1 MIPLTRMFKFV
12 ANSLI
17 AFQYLCFHRMFLLL
31 GNRRMMTNIMELRDK
46 KMLQKRVNFIY
57 GESETRTGRLFRSN
71 IEYLVTCP

>member
-17 AFQYLCFHRMFLLL
+17 AFQYLCFHRMVLLL

-46 KMLQKRVNFIY
+46 KMLQKR
-57 GESETRTGRLFRSN
+57 
-71 IEYLVTCP
+71 